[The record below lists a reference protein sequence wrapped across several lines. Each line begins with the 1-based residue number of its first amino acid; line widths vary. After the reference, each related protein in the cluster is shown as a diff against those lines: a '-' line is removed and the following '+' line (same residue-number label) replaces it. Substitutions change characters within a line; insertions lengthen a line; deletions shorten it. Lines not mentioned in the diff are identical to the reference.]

1 MPNPPVRFTHPL
13 DQMALSIYDRLWAE
27 ANRQRHIEH
36 DAFLADKLEEVAKDY
51 YAEIRER
58 ALRR

>member
-1 MPNPPVRFTHPL
+1 ME
-13 DQMALSIYDRLWAE
+13 LSIYDRLWAE

-36 DAFLADKLEEVAKDY
+36 DAFLADKLEEVAKEL
-51 YAEIRER
+51 YAEVRER